1 MNEPH
6 SALASLLPILRRGV
20 PIAEVKAT
28 AARVAGSA
36 EMTEALLGMLEQ
48 PAAWSKIQLQK
59 AAWVLNHAFQCDER
73 GFLPRREKL
82 ARVLDA
88 TEDQSALRE
97 LLKLLA
103 HPVWIDVETE
113 GQRCDM
119 LDLAAGL
126 MFVTDVPAALH
137 YAAMQI
143 LHSRA
148 QAASEFSDALEAMAA
163 LQRELDADSAPLKA
177 CIERHERRFRQKL
190 ARTKSPS

>member
-1 MNEPH
+1 MKETH
-6 SALASLLPILRRGV
+6 SVLASLLPALRRGV
-20 PIAEVKAT
+20 PIAEVKTA
-28 AARVAGSA
+28 AARVAESA
-36 EMTEALLGMLEQ
+36 EMTEAILGVLTE
-48 PAAWSKIQLQK
+48 PSAWSKIQLQK

-73 GFLPRREKL
+73 GFLPRREQL
-82 ARVLDA
+82 ARALDA
-88 TEDQSALRE
+88 TEDTSALRE

-119 LDLAAGL
+119 LELATGL
-126 MFVTDVPAALH
+126 LFVTDVPAALH

-148 QAASEFSDALEAMAA
+148 QTAAECEEALEALEA
-163 LQRELDADSAPLKA
+163 LHRELDAESAPLKA

-190 ARTKSPS
+190 ARTKSPN